1 MSTLI
6 KAIESSIEN
15 GMNEEQILDVVTK
28 KLASIKE
35 DQKYEDAVV
44 GAVSA
49 LRRLHQGSL
58 DPDQTL
64 RFIEK
69 FLAHSSTP
77 FWEGWGDIKHQVG
90 AARARLPK

>member
-1 MSTLI
+1 MSIL
-6 KAIESSIEN
+6 KDAIETAIEG

-28 KLASIKE
+28 TLASIKE
-35 DQKYEDAVV
+35 DQKYENAVV

-77 FWEGWGDIKHQVG
+77 FWEGWGDIKHKVG
-90 AARARLPK
+90 AERVRLSK